1 MRHLQRMSVSAF
13 MSGAGI
19 GPSNEDQGSI
29 DASDESRD
37 HMVASGQDQ
46 RHQRPKHDTVAG
58 RFVIADCMT
67 SGVRPS
73 PKRVPLATV
82 ETVLGPG
89 LPKNYGRPG

>member
-1 MRHLQRMSVSAF
+1 

-37 HMVASGQDQ
+37 HVVASGRDQ

-67 SGVRPS
+67 RAAESETGTAGDRGDSARAVSGEVFRS
-73 PKRVPLATV
+73 EG
-82 ETVLGPG
+82 ETFCREAV
-89 LPKNYGRPG
+89 